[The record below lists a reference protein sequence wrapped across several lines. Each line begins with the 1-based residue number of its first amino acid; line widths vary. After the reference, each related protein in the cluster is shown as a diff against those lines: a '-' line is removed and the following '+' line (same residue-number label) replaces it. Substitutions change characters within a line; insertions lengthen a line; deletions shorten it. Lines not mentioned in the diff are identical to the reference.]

1 MSKEQS
7 RDTGMAMTLILL
19 LLSIF
24 LEKDGLVV
32 FAVLALLV
40 AMTAPSLFS
49 PVAVV
54 WLGFSHILG
63 NIVSK
68 ILLSLVFV
76 LLVTPMGLLRRLL
89 GKDVMQLKKF
99 KLDTKSVMVERNH
112 LYTAKDIEKPY

>member
-40 AMTAPSLFS
+40 AMTVPSLFS

>member
-1 MSKEQS
+1 
-7 RDTGMAMTLILL
+7 MAMTLILL